1 MYLQR
6 VLDGHTRS
14 RRGTSGEKGASQSDA
29 PVGYNARPLLETK

>member
-14 RRGTSGEKGASQSDA
+14 RAGSLERKVSGILPTGYTGLSLASKL
-29 PVGYNARPLLETK
+29 P